1 MSDAPTSVYTR
12 TASLTDVGS
21 VRSVNQDS
29 CGEFVDDAGY
39 RLLMVADGMGGH
51 LGGEVASKAA
61 IDTVGQIFQRG
72 IEEPAAFLREAIV
85 LANKRVFERSAA
97 EPDLHGMG
105 TTGVALLIGPG
116 RRAWFANVGDSRG
129 YRSRGG
135 RLEVMTQDHSWVHEE
150 VRQNRLTLE
159 EAAVHPRKNVLT
171 RSIGV
176 DPTVEVDV
184 TEVDMEPGD
193 RLLLCSD
200 GLWGEVADANIAG
213 VLDSQEPE
221 QAVRALI
228 DMANDAGG
236 PDNIT
241 VQIAVVPSRI
251 GEHEATPAVRSESE
265 TTLNE
270 MAAEDTL
277 PRADPVDVPYSEAD
291 DPAYE
296 PELAEPRRGST
307 LALTVTVAAVAALL
321 LVALVWF
328 AIAETGSAPA
338 PSASG
343 AEHEPTRP

>member
-51 LGGEVASKAA
+51 LGGEVASQTP
-61 IDTVGQIFQRG
+61 IDAVGQVFQRG
-72 IEEPAAFLREAIV
+72 IEEPAAFLREALTV
-85 LANKRVFERSAA
+85 ANKRVFDRSTA
-97 EPDLHGMG
+97 EPDLYGMG

-135 RLEVMTQDHSWVHEE
+135 RLEVMTQDHSWVQEE

-176 DPTVEVDV
+176 DPVVEVDV
-184 TEVDMEPGD
+184 TEADMEPGD
-193 RLLLCSD
+193 RFLLCSD
-200 GLWGEVADANIAG
+200 GLWGEVVDADIAA

-221 QAVRALI
+221 QAARALI
-228 DMANDAGG
+228 DMANRAGG

-251 GEHEATPAVRSESE
+251 GDDEATPTVRNDSE
-265 TTLNE
+265 TTLSE
-270 MAAEDTL
+270 PTAEDTL
-277 PRADPVDVPYSEAD
+277 PRADPIDVSYTEENGPGHGPKLEKT
-291 DPAYE
+291 
-296 PELAEPRRGST
+296 RRSSAIT
-307 LALTVTVAAVAALL
+307 LTVAVAAVSALL
-321 LVALVWF
+321 LAALVWF
-328 AIAETGSAPA
+328 AIAEDSSAPA
-338 PSASG
+338 PSSSG
-343 AEHEPTRP
+343 AQHPPARP